1 MSGYSSFLK
10 NLKGF
15 LTIFIKNKRNIL
27 LKEISKRP
35 RGFRE
40 ILNKPSIETSM
51 TKKTTYTFNV
61 SWIGHFLNSLNFS
74 SINFN
79 TSFRNFMPKNDTFI
93 YHKVS
98 LLPIQDKISFL
109 TSLQNQVK
117 IV

>member
-15 LTIFIKNKRNIL
+15 LTIFIKNKRNIF
-27 LKEISKRP
+27 LKKISKRP

-51 TKKTTYTFNV
+51 TKKPAYTFNV
-61 SWIGHFLNSLNFS
+61 PWIGHFLNSFNIG

-79 TSFRNFMPKNDTFI
+79 TSFKKIMPKNNTFI
-93 YHKVS
+93 YHEVAF
-98 LLPIQDKISFL
+98 LPI
-109 TSLQNQVK
+109 
-117 IV
+117 

>member
-15 LTIFIKNKRNIL
+15 LTIFVKNKRNIF
-27 LKEISKRP
+27 LKKISKRP

-51 TKKTTYTFNV
+51 TKKIAYTFNV
-61 SWIGHFLNSLNFS
+61 PWIWHFLNSFNFV

-79 TSFRNFMPKNDTFI
+79 TCFRNFMPKNNTFI
-93 YHKVS
+93 YHKVA
-98 LLPIQDKISFL
+98 LLPI
-109 TSLQNQVK
+109 
-117 IV
+117 